1 MEEAS
6 RNTLQSMF
14 EAIEDP
20 QVDRTKQHQL
30 LDIIIIA
37 ILGVLCG
44 AEGWVDIESF
54 GKTKEAWLKTFLELP
69 NGIPSHDTF
78 GRVFA
83 RIDPKQFEECF
94 LNWVR
99 SLNEKIAGVVALDGK
114 TLRRSHDAANGKK
127 ALHMVSAWAA
137 ENRLVLAQ
145 VAVDEKSNEITAI
158 PELLKLLALEGCIV
172 TIDAIGTQRAIAA
185 QIIEQNGDYALA
197 LKENQGNL
205 YENVKDTF
213 ALACKDHFRDIEHQF
228 YESIEKDH
236 GRLEIRKHW
245 MIDDLEQLTYLDQ
258 EGRWKGLQAIGMVVS
273 ERRICLEVTTETR
286 YYLLSFAREVQRF
299 ATSIRSHWGIENSV
313 HWVLDVAFREDES
326 RIRTGHADHN
336 LAVLRHLSTPAQAK
350 AWCSPPRQ
358 SREHWGWY
366 SDEAAA
372 APDPDR
378 KRCPAPRPG
387 GSAW

>member
-1 MEEAS
+1 MNWLYWLVYTI
-6 RNTLQSMF
+6 RTLQSMF

-213 ALACKDHFRDIEHQF
+213 ALARKDHFRDIEHQF

-273 ERRICLEVTTETR
+273 ERRIGLEVTTETR

-299 ATSIRSHWGIENSV
+299 ATSIRSHWGIEIV
-313 HWVLDVAFREDES
+313 
-326 RIRTGHADHN
+326 
-336 LAVLRHLSTPAQAK
+336 
-350 AWCSPPRQ
+350 
-358 SREHWGWY
+358 
-366 SDEAAA
+366 
-372 APDPDR
+372 
-378 KRCPAPRPG
+378 
-387 GSAW
+387 

>member
-185 QIIEQNGDYALA
+185 QIIEQKADYALA

-213 ALACKDHFRDIEHQF
+213 ALARKDHFRDIEHQF
-228 YESIEKDH
+228 YETVEKGH

-245 MIDDLEQLTYLDQ
+245 IIDDLEQLTYLDQ
-258 EGRWKGLQAIGMVVS
+258 DGKWKGLQAIGMVLS
-273 ERRICLEVTTETR
+273 ERHIGLEVTTETR

-336 LAVLRHLSTPAQAK
+336 LAVLRHLALNLLRQEKTAK
-350 AWCSPPRQ
+350 IGIKAKRLKA
-358 SREHWGWY
+358 GWSNDY
-366 SDEAAA
+366 LLKVLEAVN
-372 APDPDR
+372 
-378 KRCPAPRPG
+378 
-387 GSAW
+387 

>member
-213 ALACKDHFRDIEHQF
+213 ALARKDHFRDIEHQF

-273 ERRICLEVTTETR
+273 ERRIGLEVTTETR

-336 LAVLRHLSTPAQAK
+336 LAVLRHLALNLLRQEKTAK
-350 AWCSPPRQ
+350 IGIKAKRLKA
-358 SREHWGWY
+358 GWSNDY
-366 SDEAAA
+366 LLKVLEAVN
-372 APDPDR
+372 
-378 KRCPAPRPG
+378 
-387 GSAW
+387 